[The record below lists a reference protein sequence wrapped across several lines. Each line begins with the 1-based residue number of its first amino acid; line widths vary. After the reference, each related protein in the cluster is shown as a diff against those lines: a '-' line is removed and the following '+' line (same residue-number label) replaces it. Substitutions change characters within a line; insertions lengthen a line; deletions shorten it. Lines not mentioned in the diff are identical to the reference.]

1 METTLGVRNKSIK
14 ETVGI
19 FKAYLHR
26 CSENPLPLTIGEM
39 LANRVLLLLAFKTL
53 SAGSAQVIKALAHLE
68 LPQR

>member
-39 LANRVLLLLAFKTL
+39 LANRVLLLAFKTL